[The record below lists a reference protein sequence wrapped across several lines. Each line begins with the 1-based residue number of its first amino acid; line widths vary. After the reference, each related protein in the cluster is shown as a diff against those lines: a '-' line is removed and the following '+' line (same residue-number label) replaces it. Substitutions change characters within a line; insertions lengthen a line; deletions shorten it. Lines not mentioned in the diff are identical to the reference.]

1 MSDFRKYSFARE
13 NARRAHC
20 IQNLCILLAV
30 TFDSVAEVI
39 NHPLTKKQTPS
50 AKDIFEATAH
60 LAVVSQMPRA
70 DRCDSWADHT
80 GNLCVNILEN
90 FDPSKP
96 EEIEKIR
103 QRVFYWAAG
112 PYTEARQDRI
122 GLAKAARIAFEKEN
136 PHFAVDAVRP
146 VNSTIAAL

>member
-1 MSDFRKYSFARE
+1 MANFQKYSFARE

-20 IQNLCILLAV
+20 IRELCILLAV
-30 TFDSVAEVI
+30 TFDSVAELI
-39 NHPLTKKQTPS
+39 NHPLSKKEMPS
-50 AKDIFEATAH
+50 AKDVFEATAH
-60 LAVVSQMPRA
+60 LAIVSQMPRA
-70 DRCDSWADHT
+70 DRSDCWADHT

-90 FDPSKP
+90 FDASKP
-96 EEIEKIR
+96 EEVEKIR

-122 GLAKAARIAFEKEN
+122 GLAKDARLAFETEN

-146 VNSTIAAL
+146 VNSTIASL